1 MPIYEYRC
9 TTCPYEYE
17 QRRSMAAMDEPS
29 ECPKCGEMA
38 GERKVSMS
46 FAVVGV
52 SRTGGDF
59 DLGDLGDMGDFGNMD
74 GMGMDE
80 MGGMPPGMGGM
91 PPGMGGMPPGLGGF

>member
-9 TTCPYEYE
+9 KKCGYEYE
-17 QRRSMAAMDEPS
+17 QRRSMADMDKRRA
-29 ECPKCGEMA
+29 CPKCRSRA
-38 GERKVSMS
+38 VERKLNTS

-59 DLGDLGDMGDFGNMD
+59 DLGDLEGMEGLEDMAGME
-74 GMGMDE
+74 GMGMPE

-91 PPGMGGMPPGLGGF
+91 PPGIDAF

>member
-59 DLGDLGDMGDFGNMD
+59 DFGDLEGMEGLEDMAGME
-74 GMGMDE
+74 GMGMPE

-91 PPGMGGMPPGLGGF
+91 PPGMDAF